1 MGTKWELWP
10 GPTWPTKN
18 CWLQTTLWISWGFHR
33 IRWEKMGKIVT
44 PFQTLYFNGSFM
56 VKTMDFR
63 WFSVKSFPKLIFH
76 PKAAT
81 RSAARKTPALV
92 WATALPAWWIV
103 GSSTA
108 GSGSFR
114 DPKGQE
120 FARISMFFSCF
131 FYWRSPD
138 GELSC
143 GLTCPLYMFM
153 VFVHICACVGHKET
167 FIGAWWARPPTL
179 GPGRKPSGA
188 FKDNVQWDL
197 MVAGRRVLQTCTSDG
212 YTRALDVDGG
222 WWICLEPVVVGKNAW
237 EKKSHIMEINGIQWF
252 YCFVFLKGEEVFLGH
267 EFEVFWN
274 TP

>member
-1 MGTKWELWP
+1 MDCRELN
-10 GPTWPTKN
+10 GRFGI
-18 CWLQTTLWISWGFHR
+18 LQ
-33 IRWEKMGKIVT
+33 
-44 PFQTLYFNGSFM
+44 GSE
-56 VKTMDFR
+56 
-63 WFSVKSFPKLIFH
+63 
-76 PKAAT
+76 
-81 RSAARKTPALV
+81 
-92 WATALPAWWIV
+92 
-103 GSSTA
+103 
-108 GSGSFR
+108 GSGICS
-114 DPKGQE
+114 DLNVLL
-120 FARISMFFSCF
+120 MF

-167 FIGAWWARPPTL
+167 FFGAWWARPPTL

-237 EKKSHIMEINGIQWF
+237 EKKNVILWRSMVFNGSTASF
-252 YCFVFLKGEEVFLGH
+252 F
-267 EFEVFWN
+267 
-274 TP
+274 